1 MKDPQGARLL
11 GQVLN
16 LQFVVLLL
24 AGVIISRVW
33 GQAAAEAAMY
43 GALIALANTGLL
55 MWRMRRSARG
65 ESGARRP
72 LKGAYRSSVERFALV
87 AFLLGVGM
95 GVVKLQPLALTA
107 GFAVGQLVWIVA
119 PLLHKTN
126 T

>member
-1 MKDPQGARLL
+1 MKDPQGARPLT
-11 GQVLN
+11 QVLY
-16 LQFVVLLL
+16 LQLVVLLL
-24 AGVIISRVW
+24 AGVIVSRLW

-87 AFLLGVGM
+87 TLLLGVGM
-95 GVVKLQPLALTA
+95 GLVKLQPLALTL
-107 GFAVGQLVWIVA
+107 GFTLGQLAWIVA